1 MNRLSNKDLIKE
13 LMDDD
18 EFKKEYDALGPQFEL
33 IEKML
38 IARNKAGLTQAEVAK
53 KMRTTRSVV
62 GRLETSII
70 GNQAHSPSIKT
81 LERYARALGYRLKID
96 FVPNKI
102 KTRTVKRKIQ
112 KNEPKQA
119 RG

>member
-1 MNRLSNKDLIKE
+1 MNRLSNRDLIKE
-13 LMDDD
+13 LMGDD
-18 EFKKEYDALGPQFEL
+18 EFKKEYDALGQEFEL

-81 LERYARALGYRLKID
+81 LERYASALGYRLKID
-96 FVPNKI
+96 FIPNKV
-102 KTRTVKRKIQ
+102 KTRTIKRRPP
-112 KNEPKQA
+112 NGEPKRA